1 MPRAGVIG
9 QALRRAGLA
18 LLATGGLTVAASGQ
32 TEPPAGRVGPSFACP
47 TPRDALG
54 QLICASPALSRR
66 DLEFVQAY
74 QALRQQSPPAQ
85 QAALRAEAAEF
96 GRSVRAGCGIGTP
109 DGARDGAAADA
120 PACVER
126 EYGRKRAAWA
136 ARLDRPAG
144 QEAGRPLDQQIA
156 LQRDLLRLGLLPQD
170 QAIDGVYA
178 GSTRVAIVAFQ
189 QAMGLPATGLIGDA
203 DALALVR
210 QAAARDPGPRPSGAA
225 AVPAQDRSAWD
236 DFLAR
241 AAAAGVT
248 TTVAASGSCGVTFQ
262 VRDPDALAAATRQR
276 PAAATHATD
285 EAARLFAA
293 EMAFLRTD
301 FTAWGVHA
309 FYAAQPAATDGCRF
323 AVAAFTTDLYG
334 RDVAQPLFGFQF
346 DRETY
351 GKIVWSRFDP
361 ANMPR
366 IVLSFEYDPYAR
378 QRLRGAGEEAA
389 DVAQPATPAQT
400 VRAEAGGP

>member
-1 MPRAGVIG
+1 
-9 QALRRAGLA
+9 
-18 LLATGGLTVAASGQ
+18 
-32 TEPPAGRVGPSFACP
+32 
-47 TPRDALG
+47 
-54 QLICASPALSRR
+54 
-66 DLEFVQAY
+66 
-74 QALRQQSPPAQ
+74 
-85 QAALRAEAAEF
+85 
-96 GRSVRAGCGIGTP
+96 
-109 DGARDGAAADA
+109 
-120 PACVER
+120 
-126 EYGRKRAAWA
+126 
-136 ARLDRPAG
+136 
-144 QEAGRPLDQQIA
+144 
-156 LQRDLLRLGLLPQD
+156 
-170 QAIDGVYA
+170 
-178 GSTRVAIVAFQ
+178 
-189 QAMGLPATGLIGDA
+189 MGLPATGLIGDA

-210 QAAARDPGPRPSGAA
+210 QAAERDPGPRPSGAA
-225 AVPAQDRSAWD
+225 AVAAQDRSAWD

-248 TTVAASGSCGVTFQ
+248 TTVAASGPCAVTFQ
-262 VRDPDALAAATRQR
+262 VRDPEALATAARQR

-285 EAARLFAA
+285 EATRLFAA

-301 FTAWGVHA
+301 FAAWGVHA

-389 DVAQPATPAQT
+389 DVAQPAAKGQA